1 MALMKTL
8 YIHIGTHKTGSS
20 TLQLFFYQNRER
32 LKQLGFFYPTE
43 GTYYKPLGMKA
54 SKKGGQCFL
63 VFAMTGLYPDWFK
76 LNDQYPQKK
85 EECIKEIREHILPY
99 QDYADILISTE
110 HFFRKVKP
118 EDILAIFEGM
128 NFNLKLIIYLRRQDH
143 FLESLYN
150 QSTKNARYQ
159 DSFEQFVNQQIQD
172 KGSYCYFYPKLLEFA
187 SIFGQEN
194 IIVRPFEIG
203 QFYHQN
209 LIEDF
214 LNILG
219 LSLDETFS
227 LPAYQNESL
236 PTELIQLM
244 VLLQQ
249 QFEADIRQRAVLNS
263 LLRDK
268 KFPLEIDRKKYS
280 LFSPKWRRE
289 TLQHFE
295 ENNARIARE
304 FLNRADG
311 RLFYEPLPDQDG
323 VWEPYPGLSQETV
336 AATAIKIWQMEQE
349 ENQQLLEKVEQL
361 KQELQNVK
369 NRHEKLDIENRLLIN
384 LMDAYL

>member
-43 GTYYKPLGMKA
+43 GTYYKPLGRKA
-54 SKKGGQCFL
+54 SEKGGQCFL
-63 VFAMTGLYPDWFK
+63 AFSISGVYPHW
-76 LNDQYPQKK
+76 LNECQWPKK
-85 EECIKEIREHILPY
+85 EECIKEIRKDIIPY

-118 EDILAIFEGM
+118 KEILEIFEGM
-128 NFNLKLIIYLRRQDH
+128 NFQLKIIIYLRRQDH

-150 QSTKNARYQ
+150 QDTKNARYQ
-159 DSFEQFVNQQIQD
+159 DSFEQFVNQEIQD
-172 KGSYCYFYPKLLEFA
+172 KQSYCYFYPKLLEFA

-194 IIVRPFEIG
+194 IIVRPFETE
-203 QFYHQN
+203 QFYHHN

-219 LSLDETFS
+219 LNLDETFS
-227 LPAYQNESL
+227 LPESRRNESL

-268 KFPLEIDRKKYS
+268 TFSLEIDRKKYS

-295 ENNARIARE
+295 DNNARIARE

-311 RLFYEPLPDQDG
+311 RLFYEPLPDQDAG
-323 VWEPYPGLSQETV
+323 WEPYPGLSQETV

-349 ENQQLLEKVEQL
+349 KNQQLLEKVEHL

-384 LMDAYL
+384 LMDAY

>member
-1 MALMKTL
+1 MKTL

-32 LKQLGFFYPTE
+32 LKQLVFFYPTE
-43 GTYYKPLGMKA
+43 GSYYKPLGMKA
-54 SKKGGQCFL
+54 NKRGGQRFL

-76 LNDQYPQKK
+76 LNDKCQLPKK
-85 EECIKEIREHILPY
+85 EECIKEIREHIIPY

-110 HFFRKVKP
+110 HFFKKVKP

-128 NFNLKLIIYLRRQDH
+128 NFHLKIIIYLRRQDH

-150 QSTKNARYQ
+150 QETKNARDY
-159 DSFEQFVNQQIQD
+159 DSFEQFVDQEIQD
-172 KGSYCYFYPKLLEFA
+172 KHSYGYFYPKLLEFA
-187 SIFGQEN
+187 SVFGQEN
-194 IIVRPFEIG
+194 IIVRPFETE

-214 LNILG
+214 LHILR
-219 LSLDETFS
+219 LRLDDTFL
-227 LPAYQNESL
+227 LPRYQNESL
-236 PTELIQLM
+236 PTEFIQLM

-249 QFEADIRQRAVLNS
+249 QFEGNIKQRMVLNN
-263 LLRDK
+263 LLQNPN
-268 KFPLEIDRKKYS
+268 FPLEIDRKKYR

-289 TLQHFE
+289 TLQHFKE
-295 ENNARIARE
+295 DNARIARE

-311 RLFYEPLPDQDG
+311 RLFYEPLPDQEAD
-323 VWEPYPGLSQETV
+323 WERYPGLSQETV
-336 AATAIKIWQMEQE
+336 ADTAIKIWTMEQE
-349 ENQQLLEKVEQL
+349 KNKPLLEKVEQL

-369 NRHEKLDIENRLLIN
+369 ERHDKLDMENRLLIN
-384 LMDAYL
+384 MMEGYSA

>member
-1 MALMKTL
+1 MKTL
-8 YIHIGTHKTGSS
+8 YIHIGTHKTGTS

-43 GTYYKPLGMKA
+43 GTYYKPLGRKA
-54 SKKGGQCFL
+54 SEKGGQCFL
-63 VFAMTGLYPDWFK
+63 AFAMSGVYPDW
-76 LNDQYPQKK
+76 LNEKCQLTKK
-85 EECIKEIREHILPY
+85 EECIKEIREDILPY
-99 QDYADILISTE
+99 QDDANILISTE

-118 EDILAIFEGM
+118 EEILEIVEGM
-128 NFNLKLIIYLRRQDH
+128 NFKLKIIIYLRRQDH

-150 QSTKNARYQ
+150 QSTKNARYK
-159 DSFEQFVNQQIQD
+159 DRFEQFVNQEIQD

-194 IIVRPFEIG
+194 IIVRPFEIA

-227 LPAYQNESL
+227 LPASQNESP

-249 QFEADIRQRAVLNS
+249 QFKADIRQRVVLNR
-263 LLRDK
+263 LLREK
-268 KFPLEIDRKKYS
+268 TFSLEIDRKKYS

-295 ENNARIARE
+295 DDNARIARE

-311 RLFYEPLPDQDG
+311 RLFYEPLPDQDA

-349 ENQQLLEKVEQL
+349 KNQQLVEKVEHL

-369 NRHEKLDIENRLLIN
+369 NRHEKLDVENRLLIN
-384 LMDAYL
+384 MIEGY